1 MEPTPWPI
9 RPITDDEYPA
19 FIRVLRE
26 ALLSHRDPF
35 DTERS
40 PVTDIGRTLAAFD
53 GDRIV
58 GTTLV
63 HALEMAMPGGLRR
76 VAGVSAVGVWPTHR
90 RRGLLTALMRRQL
103 ADVREAG
110 ESTAALFASEGG
122 IYGRFG
128 YGPAAP
134 LAQVRI
140 GPREAVLRPD
150 LPHDPALE
158 VRFGAPRELRAEL
171 AAAHDAALPHRWGTF
186 RLTDAWWQELLKD
199 GESDRGGR
207 SALRVAVAERDGG
220 PRGLVLYRTAQRW
233 RDQGTADSGLDVEAL
248 HAADPAAAVLLWR
261 HVLERDLVGEVR
273 AEAVPVDDPV
283 FRLFTDPY
291 QVESKVRDGL
301 WLRLVDLRRA
311 LAERPYAAPV
321 DTVLEVSDRDC
332 PWNAGRWRLRG
343 GPEGAE
349 CARTDAGPDV
359 RLDTAHL
366 ASAYLGGHRLSEF
379 ADAGLVEER
388 SPGAVTALDLAL
400 TPPRAPHCPVVF

>member
-1 MEPTPWPI
+1 MEPAPWPI
-9 RPITDDEYPA
+9 RPITENEYPA

-26 ALLSHRDPF
+26 ALLSRRDPF
-35 DTERS
+35 DGERS
-40 PVTDIGRTLAAFD
+40 AVTDVKRTLAAFD

-63 HALEMAMPGGLRR
+63 HALDMAMPGGRRR

-90 RRGLLTALMRRQL
+90 RRGLLTSLMRRQL
-103 ADVREAG
+103 SDIREAG

-140 GPREAVLRPD
+140 RPREAALRPD

-158 VRFGAPRELRAEL
+158 VRFGALHELREAA
-171 AAAHDAALPHRWGTF
+171 AAAHEAAVPHRWGGF
-186 RLTDAWWQELLKD
+186 HLTEAWWQELLKD
-199 GESDRGGR
+199 DEASRGGA
-207 SALRVAVAERDGG
+207 SALRAAVAERAGE
-220 PRGLVLYRTAQRW
+220 PRGLVVYRTTQRW
-233 RDQGTADSGLDVEAL
+233 RDQGTADSRLAVVAL
-248 HAADPAAAVLLWR
+248 HAADPAAAALLWR
-261 HVLERDLVGEVR
+261 HVLERDLVSEVA
-273 AEAVPVDDPV
+273 AEMVPVDDPV

-291 QVESKVRDGL
+291 QVECTVRDGL

-321 DTVLEVSDRDC
+321 DTVLEVADRDC

-343 GPEGAE
+343 GPEGAACDPTGAE
-349 CARTDAGPDV
+349 PGV

-388 SPGAVTALDLAL
+388 SPA
-400 TPPRAPHCPVVF
+400 PSPRSTWR